1 MSEYYDCPC
10 GSTIKDAGDNL
21 SRHFSRQIHLQYFKD
36 AGRLHKARNRSKPT
50 QLELSDSSSDCELDS
65 PADELTPLSP
75 ARCKSEDIDGEYEPP
90 SELPATGRSPVF
102 ERSQIRARFAM
113 VRPTPPPEA
122 QPSSTG
128 TRKRAGEHKNYSL
141 AKRAKVAAVPP
152 LVEQS
157 TPTLIERY
165 FTQHLAT
172 IARGA
177 SYRAFAFELSS
188 RANKTAQDRALLSYL
203 SSLNKLTL
211 AEGVHEISLV
221 CEREIIAPANLEAS
235 TGIVESLARKARLF
249 ELI

>member
-36 AGRLHKARNRSKPT
+36 VGRLHKAKNRSKPT

-75 ARCKSEDIDGEYEPP
+75 ARCKSEDTGAGESL
-90 SELPATGRSPVF
+90 SELPAPSRPPVF

-128 TRKRAGEHKNYSL
+128 TRKRAGEHKKYSL

-188 RANKTAQDRALLSYL
+188 RANKTGQDRALLSYL

-221 CEREIIAPANLEAS
+221 CEREIIAPADLEAS